1 MKLQVKSPRNM
12 KKRVSL
18 SQVGLGVALV
28 ALGLILVLG
37 RNRIASKL
45 DNDTFASEPVEI
57 QGFSVEEVDEISL
70 PKQIIIPSL
79 GIDLAVNKAKV
90 IGGYWE
96 VFTDSAGWGEG
107 SGIPGEAGNQVIFA
121 HAREGLFLP
130 LRQVE
135 TGMKVY
141 VLVEDIPTSSESNG
155 LRGASWYSYEVTEVK
170 EVYPNDTEVIKPTED
185 ERLTLYT
192 CSGFTDSKR
201 LIVSAKRI

>member
-1 MKLQVKSPRNM
+1 MT
-12 KKRVSL
+12 KKQFSSSRL
-18 SQVGLGVALV
+18 GLGISLV
-28 ALGLILVLG
+28 VLGLILVSG
-37 RNRIASKL
+37 RNRIASNL
-45 DNDTFASEPVEI
+45 SNYTFVSEPVEI
-57 QGFSVEEVDEISL
+57 QGFSVSEVDETSL

-79 GIDLAVNKAKV
+79 GIDLAVKQAKV
-90 IGGYWE
+90 VRGYWE

-130 LRQVE
+130 LRRVE

-141 VLVEDIPTSSESNG
+141 VLVEQ
-155 LRGASWYSYEVTEVK
+155 AWYSYEVTEVN
-170 EVYPNDTEVIKPTED
+170 EVYPNDTEVIAPTED

-201 LIVSAKRI
+201 LIISAKRI